1 MSFTISPDTTTDQLK
16 SAFADAFPGLRLG
29 FFTKAHHAFESSP
42 AKHLISQH
50 DVPLGQLSARLST
63 GTLEISPSTRVSDLE
78 SMLESDYGLHV
89 QVFRKSGNIW
99 LETSVS
105 DHLTLSEQQER
116 ARASEHVQQEFVDPM
131 DYRERD

>member
-1 MSFTISPDTTTDQLK
+1 
-16 SAFADAFPGLRLG
+16 
-29 FFTKAHHAFESSP
+29 
-42 AKHLISQH
+42 
-50 DVPLGQLSARLST
+50 
-63 GTLEISPSTRVSDLE
+63 
-78 SMLESDYGLHV
+78 MLESDYGLHV